1 VFIFWSNVLTLYCH
15 NLQSSI
21 CCLHFS
27 PNLFWILSNFFL
39 SCRLQFT
46 KLANQRNTEGKLLRF
61 LLRFS
66 LTKLTPHSTFLLGKL
81 LLLRLAKKI
90 PHILCNPKVHYRFH
104 NSSLLVNILIKMNTI
119 HATFCKTQLNI
130 SLPSTSRFSKWFLTL
145 IFPNLNPAGISL
157 LSHNC
162 VMPYSSYLLWFFLA
176 VRFCEEHK

>member
-27 PNLFWILSNFFL
+27 PNVFWILSNFFL

-46 KLANQRNTEGKLLRF
+46 KLANQMNTEGTLLRF

-81 LLLRLAKKI
+81 LVLRLAKKI

-104 NSSLLVNILIKMNTI
+104 NSSLLANILIKMNKI
-119 HATFCKTQLNI
+119 HAISSYFCKIQLNI
-130 SLPSTSRFSKWFLTL
+130 SLQSTLRFSKWFLTFR
-145 IFPNLNPAGISL
+145 FPNLNPAGISL

-162 VMPYSSYLLWFFLA
+162 VMPYSSYPLWFFLSL
-176 VRFCEEHK
+176 